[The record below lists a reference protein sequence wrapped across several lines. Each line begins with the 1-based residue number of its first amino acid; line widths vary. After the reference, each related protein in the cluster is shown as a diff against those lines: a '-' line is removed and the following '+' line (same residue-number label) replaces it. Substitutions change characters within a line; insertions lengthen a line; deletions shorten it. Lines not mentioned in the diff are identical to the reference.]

1 MVINYLAELFSKQ
14 RALQKIIEKR
24 DSNRHFYN
32 TEPFKGYRIF
42 MVCTALIHEAVELQR
57 ETMWKWWKKENDID
71 VIKIREEVADL
82 YHFIIQLSLEVGLT
96 PDDLYKEY
104 LRKCKINEDRQNN
117 NY

>member
-1 MVINYLAELFSKQ
+1 MVINYLVEIFAKQ
-14 RALQKIIEKR
+14 KALQKIIEKR
-24 DSNRHFYN
+24 DLNRHFYKQ
-32 TEPFKGYRIF
+32 EPFKGYKIF
-42 MVCTALIHEAVELQR
+42 MVCTALIHEAIELQR
-57 ETMWKWWKKENDID
+57 ETGFKWWKKENDID